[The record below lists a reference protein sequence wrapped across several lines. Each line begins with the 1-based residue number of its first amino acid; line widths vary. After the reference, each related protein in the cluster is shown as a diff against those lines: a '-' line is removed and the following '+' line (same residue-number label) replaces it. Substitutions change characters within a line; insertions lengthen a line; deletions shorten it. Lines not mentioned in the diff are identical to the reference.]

1 MLSSTCNIK
10 FTLLL
15 VFCSIPYSLWAQTDH
30 WESVIVQGAEF
41 RYTLPT
47 QEPNA
52 SWTDLS
58 FDDSNWQLGNSGIG
72 YGDEDDAT
80 VIANTSSVY
89 LRKVFTITDI
99 TAIDQILFHMDYD
112 DGFVAY
118 LNGAEVARAHIS
130 GSPPLFDQ
138 PSDDLH
144 EALLY
149 QGSLPERFNI
159 DIALLNAGENIF
171 AVQVHN
177 QDINSSD
184 LTAIPVLSVG
194 INNSSNDYFDVPD
207 WFQAP
212 VNFTSTNLPIVIID
226 TEGGQSIP
234 DEPKINA
241 DMKIVYRG
249 DGERTYLTDQD
260 NEVFIDFNGNIKIEI
275 RGSSSQALPKKQYGF
290 KTYDQAGE
298 EKINVELLGM
308 PEENNWILNGL
319 AFDPS
324 LMRDYLSYNL
334 SRRIGEYASRTQYCE
349 VVLNG
354 KYNGLYVLQEKMKKD
369 SKRIDITSVGDN
381 EDGNI
386 TGGYIT
392 KSDKID
398 ESDPI
403 AWSMPNYVGYETNFV
418 HAEPDPEDVTTPQ
431 HNYIKS
437 QFELLQSTVSN
448 GNSSIIDGYPSVIDI
463 PSFLNFIILNELA
476 SNVDAYEFSTYF
488 HKDKNGKLRAGPLWD
503 FNLTFGNDLFIW
515 GFDRS
520 FTNVW
525 QFDDGGNVGAKFWK
539 DLFDDTEFRC
549 YLSKCWDEL
558 SAEGQPLHPNNIL
571 AFIDETDLLI
581 NEATERE
588 QKTWGTVADHSENVA
603 NMKRMWLS
611 ALLLSSVNTP
621 SKMLDGASSLPA
633 GLKTRVGNGASIC
646 AVPCRNSNSSPGSG
660 T

>member
-1 MLSSTCNIK
+1 
-10 FTLLL
+10 
-15 VFCSIPYSLWAQTDH
+15 
-30 WESVIVQGAEF
+30 
-41 RYTLPT
+41 
-47 QEPNA
+47 
-52 SWTDLS
+52 
-58 FDDSNWQLGNSGIG
+58 
-72 YGDEDDAT
+72 
-80 VIANTSSVY
+80 
-89 LRKVFTITDI
+89 
-99 TAIDQILFHMDYD
+99 
-112 DGFVAY
+112 
-118 LNGAEVARAHIS
+118 
-130 GSPPLFDQ
+130 
-138 PSDDLH
+138 
-144 EALLY
+144 
-149 QGSLPERFNI
+149 
-159 DIALLNAGENIF
+159 
-171 AVQVHN
+171 
-177 QDINSSD
+177 
-184 LTAIPVLSVG
+184 
-194 INNSSNDYFDVPD
+194 
-207 WFQAP
+207 
-212 VNFTSTNLPIVIID
+212 
-226 TEGGQSIP
+226 
-234 DEPKINA
+234 
-241 DMKIVYRG
+241 MKIVYRG
-249 DGERTYLTDQD
+249 DGERTYLADQD
-260 NEVFIDFNGNIKIEI
+260 DEVYIDFNGKIKIEI

-603 NMKRMWLS
+603 NMKRWVTERIQWMNEHMGSFSACSDKATPPLVISKINYHPNSVEFGDISEQEFIEITNNGTSEVDLS
-611 ALLLSSVNTP
+611 GIYFGGTGFVYQFPAN
-621 SKMLDGASSLPA
+621 SSLLA
-633 GLKTRVGNGASIC
+633 GDNVRLANDSTIFNARYGSYPFGEFTRSL
-646 AVPCRNSNSSPGSG
+646 SNSSERLLLLDAFGNVIDEVTYDDDIPWPVEADGAGYYLQLNDLNTDNNDPANWHALIDHLTSPVLGFDHHIVQNEVTIYPNPVANICMIKSTLEMKHLTVMDVHGKVLERSTIADLSYSIDLNQLSSG
-660 T
+660 VYIVKINLGNKIELHRIIKD